1 MLRNKDTAQ
10 HVSRHTT
17 WRKYWRN
24 LPAALGAT
32 TPRPAGPRH
41 GADAVRHEPTPR
53 QASLGTTIG
62 AKIADA
68 ARSQIGTRY
77 CYGGDTPA
85 EGFDCSGLVQW
96 AFAQNGVRAPRTVS
110 DQYHAGRAVR
120 VRELGP
126 GDLLFFN
133 TSFKRTTLH
142 VGIATSP
149 DHFVHSPSSGGRV
162 REDRLSDPYWTSVFA
177 TARRLVP

>member
-1 MLRNKDTAQ
+1 M
-10 HVSRHTT
+10 
-17 WRKYWRN
+17 
-24 LPAALGAT
+24 G
-32 TPRPAGPRH
+32 
-41 GADAVRHEPTPR
+41 HEPTPR
-53 QASLGTTIG
+53 QAWSGFRRRRAVAVLLAFLAILSPGCAFFGAHDPQPAPASLGTSIG

-96 AFAQNGVRAPRTVS
+96 AFAQNGVRVPRTVS

>member
-1 MLRNKDTAQ
+1 LLAFLAILSPGCAFFGSQNTQPA
-10 HVSRHTT
+10 
-17 WRKYWRN
+17 
-24 LPAALGAT
+24 LP
-32 TPRPAGPRH
+32 
-41 GADAVRHEPTPR
+41 
-53 QASLGTTIG
+53 SLGTSLG

-68 ARSQIGTRY
+68 ARSQIGARY
-77 CYGGDTPA
+77 RYGGDTPA

-96 AFAQNGVRAPRTVS
+96 AYAQNGVRVPRTVS
-110 DQYHAGRAVR
+110 DQYHSGRPVR
-120 VRELGP
+120 VRELYP

-133 TSFKRTTLH
+133 TSFKRTALH

-162 REDRLSDPYWTSVFA
+162 REERLSDPYWSSVFA